1 MPAER
6 QERALFAIDQAIEK
20 SGGYL
25 YANGLLAL
33 INGSLLLV
41 TLLIVGTP
49 YALPIAMFSGIVAE
63 FIPIVG
69 TYVAGV
75 VPVTVT
81 LASVGLG
88 GGLVIVAELS
98 AYQALENY
106 FLSPHI
112 SQRTMQLNPGIAFGA
127 AMAGGAVG
135 GFVGAFFALP
145 IAAVIQSFVSA
156 YSKRYELLDSELT
169 RLPAPKPTRT
179 QRAPRRDRRGRPG
192 SSEPDPTSAAHT
204 LEDPRA
210 QTPQDGA

>member
-1 MPAER
+1 MPAVR
-6 QERALFAIDQAIEK
+6 QERALYAIEQAIEK

-25 YANGLLAL
+25 YANGLLAV

-49 YALPIAMFSGIVAE
+49 YALPIALFAGIVAE

-88 GGLVIVAELS
+88 GGLVVVAELFV
-98 AYQALENY
+98 YQAFENY
-106 FLSPHI
+106 YLSPHI
-112 SQRTMQLNPGIAFGA
+112 SQRTMQLNPAIAFGA

-145 IAAVIQSFVSA
+145 TAAVIQSFVSA
-156 YSKRYELLDSELT
+156 YSKTYDLVDSELT
-169 RLPAPKPTRT
+169 TVPQPKAERNRRRRRFGRR
-179 QRAPRRDRRGRPG
+179 RAP
-192 SSEPDPTSAAHT
+192 SEEEP
-204 LEDPRA
+204 
-210 QTPQDGA
+210 